1 MFLAFIAMAARSTGI
16 FPREKFDLDAAMAV
30 PLSPAAAPIA
40 LTSIDTIRVVVLG
53 ASGIDD
59 AGTNK
64 VTVNVGGKSVI
75 FNAADLDK
83 NGVGIAH
90 LRGTLCDAN
99 NNIDYD
105 LGGTATVTGVYLDV
119 VDC

>member
-1 MFLAFIAMAARSTGI
+1 MAARSTGV
-16 FPREKFDLDAAMAV
+16 FPREKFDLDYALRVTTTAT
-30 PLSPAAAPIA
+30 AAAIT

-53 ASGIDD
+53 AAGIDD
-59 AGTNK
+59 SGTNK
-64 VTVNVGGKSVI
+64 ITVTVGGKAVV
-75 FNAADLDK
+75 FNVSDLDK

-99 NNIDYD
+99 NQISYT
-105 LGGTATVTGVYLDV
+105 LGGTGTVTGVFLDA

>member
-1 MFLAFIAMAARSTGI
+1 MAARSTGV

-30 PLSPAAAPIA
+30 PLTPAAAPIA
-40 LTSIDTIRVVVLG
+40 LTSINTIRVIVVG
-53 ASGIDD
+53 AAGIDD

-64 VTVNVGGKSVI
+64 VTVNVGGKAVVFS
-75 FNAADLDK
+75 ASDLDK

-90 LRGTLCDAN
+90 IRGTLCDAN

-105 LGGTATVTGVYLDV
+105 LGGTATVTGVFLDV
-119 VDC
+119 VDNVG

>member
-1 MFLAFIAMAARSTGI
+1 MAARSTGV

-30 PLSPAAAPIA
+30 TATAAAAPIA
-40 LTSIDTIRVVVLG
+40 LTSIGTIRVIVLG
-53 ASGIDD
+53 AAGIDD

-64 VTVNVGGKSVI
+64 VTVNVGGKAIV

-90 LRGTLCDAN
+90 IRGALCDASN
-99 NNIDYD
+99 NVDYD
-105 LGGTATVTGVYLDV
+105 LGGTATVTGVFLDV
-119 VDC
+119 VDNVG

>member
-1 MFLAFIAMAARSTGI
+1 MAARSTGV
-16 FPREKFDLDAAMAV
+16 FPREKFDLDAAFSV
-30 PLSPAAAPIA
+30 PLVAAAAPIA
-40 LTSIDTIRVVVLG
+40 LTSIGTIRVIVLG
-53 ASGIDD
+53 AAGIDD

-64 VTVNVGGKSVI
+64 VTVNVGGKAII

-90 LRGTLCDAN
+90 IRGSLCDAN

-105 LGGTATVTGVYLDV
+105 LGGTATVTGVFLDV
-119 VDC
+119 VDNVG